1 MDKLEAIG
9 YPCFWAITGLL
20 NPFAQAESRNR
31 PPSLDWEE
39 VWRFCSFHGV
49 RPALSKALDD
59 LGQTVRLPARM
70 RNQLADFK
78 RSHTFSVLRKTGEIV
93 ALSKAFEAA
102 EITIVIFKGAVLG
115 AQVFG
120 GAQYRE
126 FNDIDLLVPPE
137 ERDRATDV
145 LEALRFRPIIT
156 DRRMRGAFF
165 DYMGQHMFRSL
176 ETGSVVDLH
185 WSFVGDVPFPVTGAK
200 VLRDRTML
208 ELGGT
213 HVPAPCLQDLAL
225 ILAGHGQKEGWASFG
240 WALDFAKFAATAPGF
255 DWSEAA
261 SRARTQGCL
270 RSLLTATLITQ
281 RLFGEAIDDEMVAM
295 ASQRRIIVEDTER
308 IIVGY
313 AALAQRK
320 FEDDLWG
327 SFRLCETPT
336 QRAKVWIQLLVRPT
350 IGDYEAMPLTPSLW
364 WAYRLTRPFRLLW
377 RKIRGVQP
385 VRSAL

>member
-20 NPFAQAESRNR
+20 NPFAQAQSRNR

-102 EITIVIFKGAVLG
+102 KITIVIFKGAVLG

-137 ERDRATDV
+137 ELDRATDV
-145 LEALRFRPIIT
+145 LEGLHFRPIVT
-156 DRRMRGAFF
+156 DRRM
-165 DYMGQHMFRSL
+165 
-176 ETGSVVDLH
+176 
-185 WSFVGDVPFPVTGAK
+185 
-200 VLRDRTML
+200 
-208 ELGGT
+208 
-213 HVPAPCLQDLAL
+213 
-225 ILAGHGQKEGWASFG
+225 
-240 WALDFAKFAATAPGF
+240 
-255 DWSEAA
+255 
-261 SRARTQGCL
+261 
-270 RSLLTATLITQ
+270 
-281 RLFGEAIDDEMVAM
+281 
-295 ASQRRIIVEDTER
+295 
-308 IIVGY
+308 
-313 AALAQRK
+313 
-320 FEDDLWG
+320 
-327 SFRLCETPT
+327 
-336 QRAKVWIQLLVRPT
+336 
-350 IGDYEAMPLTPSLW
+350 
-364 WAYRLTRPFRLLW
+364 
-377 RKIRGVQP
+377 
-385 VRSAL
+385 